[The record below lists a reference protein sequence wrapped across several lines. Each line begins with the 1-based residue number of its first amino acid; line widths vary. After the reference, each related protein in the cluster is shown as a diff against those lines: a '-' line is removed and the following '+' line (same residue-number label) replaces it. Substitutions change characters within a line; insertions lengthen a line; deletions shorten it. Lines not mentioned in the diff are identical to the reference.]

1 MVRMLLFIILFSIPL
16 TFFVKWLVAFLKP
29 AYDKEEKVF
38 EKNIMNSSFE
48 KKRCTTNINT
58 HEFIVKNKVKTCK
71 WCGKTVND
79 IAEEAKKEI
88 IAKS

>member
-38 EKNIMNSSFE
+38 EKNIMNS
-48 KKRCTTNINT
+48 
-58 HEFIVKNKVKTCK
+58 KN
-71 WCGKTVND
+71 
-79 IAEEAKKEI
+79 
-88 IAKS
+88 